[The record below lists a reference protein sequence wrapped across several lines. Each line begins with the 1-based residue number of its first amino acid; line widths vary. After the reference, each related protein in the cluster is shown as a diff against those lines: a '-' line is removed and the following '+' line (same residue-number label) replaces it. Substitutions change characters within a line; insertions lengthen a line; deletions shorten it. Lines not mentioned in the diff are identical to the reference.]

1 MKKIKISEKGRMAYL
16 CILFLVLA
24 VSLTAWRTSRT
35 ARRLLDGVTESTE
48 SVTVKTTAEP
58 TTLKAVEIPVTDV
71 PDTREQTTEET
82 TLFKPLDYFVAPV
95 EGNVLMHYSNG
106 ELVKNEQTN
115 DYRTHNGT
123 DFAAEENADVRAIN
137 NGIVTAVYTDALWG
151 TVIEIDHG
159 NNITAKYCGLNENV
173 SVDKGDT
180 VKSGSKIGTLGT
192 IPIESE
198 KPHIHLEIRSGGVLI
213 NPIDVIMR

>member
-1 MKKIKISEKGRMAYL
+1 MKKIKISEKGRIAYL

-24 VSLTAWRTSRT
+24 VSLTAWRTSQT
-35 ARRLLDGVTESTE
+35 ARKLMGEAVESIT
-48 SVTVKTTAEP
+48 STTAAPFKEP
-58 TTLKAVEIPVTDV
+58 ETLEAVEIPVTNV

-95 EGNVLMHYSNG
+95 DGNVLVHYSNG

-123 DFAAEENADVRAIN
+123 DFAAKENADVKSIN
-137 NGIVTAVYTDALWG
+137 NGVVTAVYHDTLWG

-159 NNITAKYCGLNENV
+159 NRVTAKYCGLNENT

-180 VKSGSKIGTLGT
+180 VKAGTKIGTIGK

-198 KPHIHLEIRSGGVLI
+198 KPHLHIEIRSGGVLI
-213 NPIDVIMR
+213 NPIDIIQ

>member
-24 VSLTAWRTSRT
+24 FSLTAWRTSQT
-35 ARRLLDGVTESTE
+35 ARRLMGDITS
-48 SVTVKTTAEP
+48 
-58 TTLKAVEIPVTDV
+58 TTLPTIITTEQTTVKAVEIPVENV
-71 PDTREQTTEET
+71 PDTREHTTEET
-82 TLFKPLDYFVAPV
+82 TRFKPLDYFVSPV
-95 EGNVLMHYSNG
+95 DGKVLSHYSNG

-123 DFAAEENADVRAIN
+123 DFAAAKDTDIKAIN
-137 NGIVTAVYTDALWG
+137 NGVVTAVYRDALWG

-159 NNITAKYCGLNENV
+159 NNVTAKYCGLNENV

-180 VKSGSKIGTLGT
+180 VKSGQKIGTVGV
-192 IPIESE
+192 IPLESE
-198 KPHIHLEIRSGGVLI
+198 KSHLHIEIRSGGVLI
-213 NPIDVIMR
+213 NPIDIIQ